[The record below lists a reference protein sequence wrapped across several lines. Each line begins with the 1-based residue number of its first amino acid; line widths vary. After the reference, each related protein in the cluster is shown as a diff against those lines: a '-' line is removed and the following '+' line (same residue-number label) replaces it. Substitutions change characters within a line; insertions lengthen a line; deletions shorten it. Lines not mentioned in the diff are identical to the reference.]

1 MPATRDLAAIR
12 RVLRETGHS
21 AVTVDATF
29 ERQLFL
35 RHPTR
40 GAVGTL
46 YEHEDGTWLVCVG
59 ARATGGFRASI
70 TGAPGER
77 VGTVLRRAIAATA
90 NALEPARNRD
100 AELADEVNDRVA
112 RALRVLVGRRRD
124 PELSALRAVDARGR
138 RFRWLP
144 LCAVETRREL
154 RRAFDDAQRAVRRI
168 TEKRGRS
175 SVRRTLR
182 ACVWRHRAGSVA
194 IWETDHDL
202 GHGLQV
208 QIGWWTTPTRA
219 ALPPW

>member
-1 MPATRDLAAIR
+1 MPAARDLAAIR
-12 RVLRETGHS
+12 RVLRATGHS
-21 AVTVDATF
+21 TITVDATF
-29 ERQLFL
+29 EQQLFL

-46 YEHEDGTWLVCVG
+46 YEHADGTWLVCVG
-59 ARATGGFRASI
+59 ARAAGGYRGSV

-77 VGTVLRRAIAATA
+77 VASVLRRAIAATA

-100 AELADEVNDRVA
+100 AELADELSERVS

-124 PELSALRAVDARGR
+124 PELSALRATDARGR

-144 LCAVETRREL
+144 LHAVETRREL
-154 RRAFDDAQRAVRRI
+154 RGVFDDVTRAVRRI

-175 SVRRTLR
+175 SVRRSLR
-182 ACVWRHRAGSVA
+182 ACAWRHHGGSLA
-194 IWETDHDL
+194 IWETDHDP